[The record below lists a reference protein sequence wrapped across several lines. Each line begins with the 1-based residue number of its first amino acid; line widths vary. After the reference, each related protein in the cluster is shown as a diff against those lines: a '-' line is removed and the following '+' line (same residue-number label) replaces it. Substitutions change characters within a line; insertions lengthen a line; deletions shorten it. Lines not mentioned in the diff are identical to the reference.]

1 MNFKP
6 FYLKKSFEKELIFD
20 IFFLRGFIMDDSS
33 TVKYGSYFAI
43 GIGIIV
49 FLLGL
54 GAYIYF

>member
-1 MNFKP
+1 
-6 FYLKKSFEKELIFD
+6 
-20 IFFLRGFIMDDSS
+20 MDDIS
-33 TVKYGSYFAI
+33 TLKYGSYFAL